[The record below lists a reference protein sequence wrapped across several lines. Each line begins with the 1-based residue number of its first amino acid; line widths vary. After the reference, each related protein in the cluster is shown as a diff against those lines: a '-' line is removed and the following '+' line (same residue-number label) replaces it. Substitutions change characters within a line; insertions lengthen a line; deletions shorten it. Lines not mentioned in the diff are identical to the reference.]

1 MKAYSNK
8 EIEES
13 LKKFPTWSLVEG
25 SIQRKFKFK
34 DFSEALSFI
43 VRVGLLAEK
52 QGHHPE
58 IFNIYNNVT
67 LSLDTH
73 DAGGITEKDFLLA
86 ADVDKL

>member
-1 MKAYSNK
+1 MKAYSYK

-13 LKKFPTWSLVEG
+13 LKKVPSWSLIEN
-25 SIQRKFKFK
+25 SIQRKFQFK

-43 VRVGLLAEK
+43 VKIGLLAEK

-58 IFNIYNNVT
+58 IWNVYNKVT

-73 DAGGITEKDFLLA
+73 DADGITEKDFLLA
-86 ADVDKL
+86 LAIDEL

>member
-1 MKAYSNK
+1 MEAYSNK
-8 EIEES
+8 EIEEA
-13 LKKFPTWSLVEG
+13 LKKVPNWSLVEG

-86 ADVDKL
+86 AAVDKL

>member
-13 LKKFPTWSLVEG
+13 LKKVPTWSLVEG

-58 IFNIYNNVT
+58 IFNVYNNVT
-67 LSLDTH
+67 LNLDTH

-86 ADVDKL
+86 AAVDKL

>member
-1 MKAYSNK
+1 MEAYSNK
-8 EIEES
+8 EIEEA
-13 LKKFPTWSLVEG
+13 LKKVPTWSLVEG

-86 ADVDKL
+86 AAVDKL